1 MRFTEGFNKMTRDE
15 QENWLVKKLM
25 DLYANEKH
33 LRRLLAMVRGG
44 QKVQLMLNEGSDQT
58 GLKETV

>member
-1 MRFTEGFNKMTRDE
+1 MKFREVFNKMTRDE
-15 QENWLVKKLM
+15 QETILVNKLM

-44 QKVQLMLNEGSDQT
+44 QKVQLNER
-58 GLKETV
+58 KETV